1 MTYTVVNMD
10 VVTSEGST
18 RERRFPRIPLPAK
31 LLISY
36 LVVVAVAGVPTF
48 FYIRSALKADLLQ
61 LAEERL
67 RDGTRRAA
75 SGLMP
80 YSESVR
86 DRLRAVS
93 AVIPQR
99 VTLIAPSGEVL
110 FDSDST
116 TRDNHAE
123 RPEVIAARQG
133 RPLVDVAVARR
144 TSTSTN
150 KDTVYAAT
158 RLVDDGPVLRLADDV
173 DDVLTAATDLKLFAR
188 NIVALAVSLAMFLS
202 FLSVLLFLRPLRR
215 VVATAQAL
223 ANGDLSARAA
233 LDSDDEVGD
242 VGRALDR
249 MALDLRRRLANAGSG
264 DAVLAQL
271 VDALPVPCVIIE
283 TSGEPLALNGAAR
296 RALRLEGTNARRRV
310 QQVAASGRF
319 KRAVAEAEADG
330 DPEPCVII
338 AEDGSRFEGTVH
350 VLKRPG
356 APPLTV
362 LLGHETTEDV
372 VSALPAPSFVVTAV
386 SFSAVLQE
394 ARERARA
401 ALVELGVLVEVDD
414 EPGVMLADVDGR
426 LAKALGLVFESCARA
441 LGGKSDL
448 LAVDVHV
455 EATRVR
461 LSFGVEP
468 GDGVLEATR
477 PLVCPLGGDIT
488 GVEPAEVRLW
498 LPRA

>member
-1 MTYTVVNMD
+1 VTYTVVNMEE
-10 VVTSEGST
+10 VV
-18 RERRFPRIPLPAK
+18 RRDRRWPRIPLPAK

-36 LVVVAVAGVPTF
+36 LIVVAVAGVPTF

-80 YSESVR
+80 YSETVR

-99 VTLIAPSGEVL
+99 VTLISPSGEVL

-133 RPLVDVAVARR
+133 RPLVDVAIARR
-144 TSTSTN
+144 TSTSTM

-158 RLVDDGPVLRLADDV
+158 RLVEDGPVLRLADDV

-188 NIVALAVSLAMFLS
+188 NIVALAVSLAMLLS
-202 FLSVLLFLRPLRR
+202 FLSVVLFLRPLRR

-223 ANGDLSARAA
+223 ANGDLSARVG
-233 LDSDDEVGD
+233 LDGDDEIGD
-242 VGRALDR
+242 AGRALDR

-283 TSGEPLALNGAAR
+283 PSGEPLALNGPAR

-319 KRAVAEAEADG
+319 KRAVSEAEADG

-338 AEDGSRFEGTVH
+338 AEDGTRFEGTVH

-362 LLGHETTEDV
+362 LLGHEAPEDAM
-372 VSALPAPSFVVTAV
+372 SALPAVSVTVTPLSFAD
-386 SFSAVLQE
+386 VLRD
-394 ARERARA
+394 ARERAKA
-401 ALVELGVLVEVDD
+401 MLTEVGVLVEVDD
-414 EPGVMLADVDGR
+414 EPGVMLADIDGR
-426 LAKALGLVFESCARA
+426 LAKALGLVFEGCARA

-448 LAVDVHV
+448 LVVDVHV
-455 EATRVR
+455 EPTRVR
-461 LSFGVEP
+461 LSFDVAP
-468 GDGVLEATR
+468 TDGFIGAIK
-477 PLVCPLGGDIT
+477 PLICPLGGDIT
-488 GVEPAEVRLW
+488 VVEPAEVRLW

>member
-1 MTYTVVNMD
+1 MD
-10 VVTSEGST
+10 VDTTEEP
-18 RERRFPRIPLPAK
+18 RDRRWPRIPLPAK

-36 LVVVAVAGVPTF
+36 LIVVAVAGVPTF
-48 FYIRSALKADLLQ
+48 FYIRSALKADLLD

-80 YSESVR
+80 YADTVR

-116 TRDNHAE
+116 TRENHAE

-133 RPLVDVAVARR
+133 RPLVDVAIARR
-144 TSTSTN
+144 TSAST
-150 KDTVYAAT
+150 KQDTMYAAT
-158 RLVDDGPVLRLADDV
+158 RLVEDGPVLRLADDV
-173 DDVLTAATDLKLFAR
+173 DDVLTAASDLKLFAR
-188 NIVALAVSLAMFLS
+188 NIVALAVSLAMMLS
-202 FLSVLLFLRPLRR
+202 FLSVLLFVRPLRR
-215 VVATAQAL
+215 IVATAQAL
-223 ANGDLSARAA
+223 ANGDLSARAG
-233 LDSDDEVGD
+233 LTSDDEVGD

-283 TSGEPLALNGAAR
+283 PSGEPLALNGPAR

-310 QQVAASGRF
+310 QQVANSGRF
-319 KRAVAEAEADG
+319 KRAVNEAEADG

-338 AEDGSRFEGTVH
+338 AEDGSRFEGIVH

-356 APPLTV
+356 APPLSV
-362 LLGHETTEDV
+362 LLGNETSEDVV
-372 VSALPAPSFVVTAV
+372 VSALPDANVAVVAISFADM
-386 SFSAVLQE
+386 LKD

-401 ALVELGVLVEVDD
+401 VLSELDVLVEVDD
-414 EPGVMLADVDGR
+414 EPGVMLADVGGR
-426 LAKALGLVFESCARA
+426 SAKALALVLEGCAREM
-441 LGGKSDL
+441 GGTGNV

-455 EATRVR
+455 EPTRVR
-461 LSFGVEP
+461 LTFDVAPTSDFIAAVKPIVG
-468 GDGVLEATR
+468 
-477 PLVCPLGGDIT
+477 PLGGNIT
-488 GVEPAEVRLW
+488 FVEPTEVRLW